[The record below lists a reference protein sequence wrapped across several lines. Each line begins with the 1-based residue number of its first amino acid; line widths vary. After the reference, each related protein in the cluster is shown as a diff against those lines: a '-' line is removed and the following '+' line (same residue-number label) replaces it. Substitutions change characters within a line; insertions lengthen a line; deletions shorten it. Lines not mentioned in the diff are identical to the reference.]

1 MTLLF
6 IRFLFIVGSMLI
18 GYQIA
23 GPNEKALA
31 GVAIGGLVGIII
43 IFTEIGMRRI
53 SVRGLSSAVFG
64 LILGLIMSKLL
75 SDIFVLLKI
84 EPETLS
90 LIRPVMTLILCYM
103 SMAVAIRGKDEFNII
118 IPYVRLSRQ
127 DQVEA
132 VVVVDTSA
140 IIDGRITDICRT
152 RFIEGKMVVPRFV
165 LKELQQISDSADPI
179 KRQRGRRGL
188 EVLNTIQKDIGIPV
202 IIHEEDFPDI
212 KEVDAKLVKLAKLLE
227 AKIFTVDFNLNR
239 VAAIQ
244 GIKVLNINELA
255 NALKPVV
262 FPGELMEIR
271 LLREGKE
278 YNQAVGYLD
287 DGTMVVAE
295 DARKFIGS
303 TVKVAVTS
311 VLQTQAGRMIFTKLC
326 AH

>member
-31 GVAIGGLVGIII
+31 GVAIGGLVGIMI
-43 IFTEIGMRRI
+43 IFTEIGMRRV

-75 SDIFVLLKI
+75 SDIFILLKI
-84 EPETLS
+84 EPQTLS
-90 LIRPVMTLILCYM
+90 LIRPVMTLILCYI

-127 DQVEA
+127 DQVET

-140 IIDGRITDICRT
+140 IIDGRITDICKT

-202 IIHEEDFPDI
+202 IIHEDDFPDI

-271 LLREGKE
+271 LLKEGKE
-278 YNQAVGYLD
+278 YNQAVGYLE

-295 DARKFIGS
+295 DARKFIGQ

-311 VLQTQAGRMIFTKLC
+311 VLQTQAGRMIFTKLS
-326 AH
+326 AR